1 MKLIKYGVFGLS
13 EWIILLNIA
22 KRNIKVHF
30 TGGVT
35 SGSGVV
41 PATYETKNPI
51 IQLAIMQ
58 SNYFKEGRIQVV
70 KSVDID
76 DEPFINKNE
85 DNASG
90 EVNDIPEVNSDNPD
104 TVSNNTVEVT
114 VGSMAEA
121 IDYLQEHFPK
131 EMEGV
136 TITRKKDA
144 VEKGASLGI
153 VFKGL

>member
-1 MKLIKYGVFGLS
+1 MKLIKYGVYGLS
-13 EWIILLNIA
+13 EWIISLNIA

-30 TGGVT
+30 TGGIT

-58 SNYFKEGRIQVV
+58 SSYFKEGRIQEV
-70 KSVDID
+70 KSVEVD
-76 DEPFINKNE
+76 DEPFFNKNE
-85 DNASG
+85 DETEVTEDHADEDGGDSQDTAS
-90 EVNDIPEVNSDNPD
+90 NDV
-104 TVSNNTVEVT
+104 TEVT

-131 EMEGV
+131 KMNGV
-136 TITRKKDA
+136 VITRKKDA
-144 VEKGASLGI
+144 IDRGASLGV